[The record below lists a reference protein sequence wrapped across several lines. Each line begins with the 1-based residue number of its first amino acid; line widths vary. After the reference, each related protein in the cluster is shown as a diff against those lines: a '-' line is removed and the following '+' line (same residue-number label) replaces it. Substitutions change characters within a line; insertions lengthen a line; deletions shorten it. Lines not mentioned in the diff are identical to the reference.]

1 MYNDDT
7 IAAISTAPGEGG
19 IGIVRISGDD
29 SLKIL
34 CKIFK
39 SARGRD
45 TCDFKTYTLRYGYIV
60 DPADG
65 KEIDE
70 VIVSFMK
77 APHTYT
83 KEDIVEI
90 NCHGGVMPLRRI
102 LEVVLNSGARLAE
115 PGEFTKRAFLN
126 GRIDLSQAEAVIDMI
141 RSKTDMSMGAALKQL
156 EGKLS
161 FEVKKLKDSLLDIM
175 SHIDASIDFPEEGI
189 EDVLYDDLM
198 DSCRKITDRL
208 DAMIQSAD
216 TGKILREG
224 LNTVIIGKPNVGKSS
239 LLNAL
244 LDENRAIVTDVPGTT
259 RDVIEECINIRGIP
273 VNIIDT
279 AGIRETKD
287 KIEKLGVKRS
297 KEYFS
302 RADIVIFVL
311 DSSDIFSEEDKNI
324 FELINTEQQGGSSLK
339 IGGRK
344 AIILI
349 NKVDL
354 PSRLDRSLVEKYS
367 NGRKIIDISI
377 KTGEGIDL
385 LKDEIYNFVYSG
397 GVKRGQEVLVTNVR
411 HKDLL
416 VRAKSSMMKAIKT
429 LDMKLPL
436 DLISIDINEALEYI
450 GQITGESVREDI
462 IDRIFSQF
470 CVGK

>member
-1 MYNDDT
+1 MFDEVDKMYNDDT

-19 IGIVRISGDD
+19 IGIVRMSGDD
-29 SLKIL
+29 SLEIL
-34 CKIFK
+34 GKVFK
-39 SARGRD
+39 SAKGKD
-45 TCDFKTYTLRYGYIV
+45 THNFKTYTMMYGYILE
-60 DPADG
+60 PADG
-65 KEIDE
+65 NTIDE

-83 KEDIVEI
+83 REDIVEI
-90 NCHGGVMPLRRI
+90 NCHGGVIPLRRI
-102 LEVVLNSGARLAE
+102 LEAVLNSGARLAE

-141 RSKTDMSMGAALKQL
+141 RSKTDISMDAALKQL

-161 FEVKKLKDSLLDIM
+161 VEVKKLRESLLDIM

-189 EDVLYDDLM
+189 EDVMYDDLK
-198 DSCRKITDRL
+198 DSCKGIMDKL
-208 DAMIQSAD
+208 DMMIASAD

-244 LDENRAIVTDVPGTT
+244 LQENRAIVTDVPGTT
-259 RDVIEECINIRGIP
+259 RDVIEEYLNIRGIP

-287 KIEKLGVKRS
+287 KVEEIGVARS

-311 DSSDIFSEEDKNI
+311 DSSDILSEEDKNI
-324 FELINTEQQGGSSLK
+324 FELIGSK
-339 IGGRK
+339 K

-354 PSRLDRSLVEKYS
+354 PSRLDRGLVERYAG
-367 NGRKIIDISI
+367 GRKIIDISI
-377 KTGEGIDL
+377 KTGEGIEL

-397 GVKRGQEVLVTNVR
+397 EIKYTQEVLVTNVR

-416 VRAKSSMMKAIKT
+416 VKAKSSMRKAMET
-429 LDMKLPL
+429 LDRKLPL

>member
-1 MYNDDT
+1 MFIEDEVEDDRMYNDDT

-19 IGIVRISGDD
+19 IGIVRMSGED
-29 SLKIL
+29 SLNIL
-34 CKIFK
+34 SKIFK
-39 SARGRD
+39 SARGKD
-45 TCDFKTYTLRYGYIV
+45 TQDFKSYTMRYGYIV
-60 DPADG
+60 NPDD
-65 KEIDE
+65 KKSIDE

-83 KEDIVEI
+83 REDIVEI
-90 NCHGGVMPLRRI
+90 NCHGGVVPLRRI
-102 LEVVLNSGARLAE
+102 LELTLNYGARLAE

-141 RSKTDMSMGAALKQL
+141 RSKTDTSMDAALKQL

-161 FEVKKLKDSLLDIM
+161 VEVKNIRESLLNIM

-189 EDVLYDDLM
+189 EDVLYDDLK
-198 DSCRKITDRL
+198 DSCSDIIGRL
-208 DAMIQSAD
+208 DKMIQSAD

-239 LLNAL
+239 LLNSL
-244 LDENRAIVTDVPGTT
+244 LEENRAIVTDIPGTT
-259 RDVIEECINIRGIP
+259 RDVIEEYLNIRGIP

-287 KIEKLGVKRS
+287 KVEEMGVKRT

-302 RADIVIFVL
+302 RADIVILVL
-311 DSSDIFSEEDKNI
+311 DSSEIFSEEDKSI
-324 FELINTEQQGGSSLK
+324 FGLLGDK
-339 IGGRK
+339 K

-349 NKVDL
+349 NKIDL
-354 PSRLDRSLVEKYS
+354 PLRLDRSEVLKYA
-367 NGRKIIDISI
+367 GDRKIIDVSI

-397 GVKRGQEVLVTNVR
+397 EVKNSQEVLVTNVR

-416 VRAKSSMMKAIKT
+416 ARAKSSLSKAIET
-429 LDMKLPL
+429 LDKKLPL
-436 DLISIDINEALEYI
+436 DLISIDINDALEYI

>member
-1 MYNDDT
+1 MFDEVDKMYNDDT

-19 IGIVRISGDD
+19 IGIVRMSGDD
-29 SLKIL
+29 SLEIL
-34 CKIFK
+34 GKVFK
-39 SARGRD
+39 SAKGKD
-45 TCDFKTYTLRYGYIV
+45 THNFKTYTMRYGYIL

-65 KEIDE
+65 NTIDE

-83 KEDIVEI
+83 REDIVEI

-102 LEVVLNSGARLAE
+102 LEAALNSGARLAE

-141 RSKTDMSMGAALKQL
+141 RSKTDISMDAALKQL

-161 FEVKKLKDSLLDIM
+161 VEVKQLRESLLDIM

-189 EDVLYDDLM
+189 EDVMYDDLKDRCKGIM
-198 DSCRKITDRL
+198 DKL
-208 DAMIQSAD
+208 DMMIASAD

-244 LDENRAIVTDVPGTT
+244 LQENRAIVTDVPGTT
-259 RDVIEECINIRGIP
+259 RDVIEEYLNIRGIP

-287 KIEKLGVKRS
+287 KVEEIGVARS

-311 DSSDIFSEEDKNI
+311 DSSDILSEEDKNI
-324 FELINTEQQGGSSLK
+324 FELIGSK
-339 IGGRK
+339 K

-354 PSRLDRSLVEKYS
+354 PSRLDRNLVERYAG
-367 NGRKIIDISI
+367 GRKIIDISI
-377 KTGEGIDL
+377 KTGEGIEL

-397 GVKRGQEVLVTNVR
+397 EIKYTQEVLVTNVR

-416 VRAKSSMMKAIKT
+416 VKAKSSLMKAMET
-429 LDMKLPL
+429 LDRKLPL